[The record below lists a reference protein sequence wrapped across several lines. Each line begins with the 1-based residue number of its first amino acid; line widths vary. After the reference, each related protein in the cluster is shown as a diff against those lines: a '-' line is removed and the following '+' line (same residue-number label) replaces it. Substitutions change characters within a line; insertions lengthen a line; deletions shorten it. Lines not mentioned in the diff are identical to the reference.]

1 MPGDRRNRD
10 LWIAGGLWLVL
21 SIVGVLIATIDF
33 YPEARSDKGEEIER
47 AFRILFMLAM
57 PVFMLVV
64 TAVGLALFRYRTKGE
79 PVEDGPPLTGEG
91 GIPKA
96 WFAITSG
103 LCVLVMIF
111 PGLTSLKEITRND
124 DNPDLVVQVDA
135 VQWAF
140 VMKYPEYGI
149 TSLKELVLPVDK
161 TVQFQIKSLDVVH
174 SVFIPAF
181 LMKIDAVPNQTTMM
195 TLKPTK
201 TGTYEEDQTL
211 RVQCAELCG
220 LDHAQMMMPVRV
232 VTAEEFQ
239 AWVDAQPKSAP
250 QSSATPAGD
259 ATQLSLAASGTRF
272 TATQLEAASGKPIA
286 VKFDN
291 QDAGVFHNFALYT
304 DEAHTVPVPGGATQL
319 AAGPVVQDLTVDL
332 KAGTYYFR
340 CDVHPVE
347 MTGTLVVK

>member
-21 SIVGVLIATIDF
+21 SVIGVLIATIDF

-64 TAVGLALFRYRTKGE
+64 TAVALALFRYRSRGE
-79 PVEDGPPLTGEG
+79 PTEDGPPLQGEG
-91 GIPKA
+91 AIPKA

-140 VMKYPEYGI
+140 IMKYPEYGI

-174 SVFIPAF
+174 SVYIPAF
-181 LMKIDAVPNQTTMM
+181 LMKIDAVPNLTTLM
-195 TLKPTK
+195 TLKPIK
-201 TGTYEEDQTL
+201 IGSYEEDQTM

-220 LDHAQMMMPVRV
+220 LDHSLMRFTLKV
-232 VTAEEFQ
+232 VTREEFDKWISEQ
-239 AWVDAQPKSAP
+239 KVTTPSVAKP
-250 QSSATPAGD
+250 Q
-259 ATQLSLAASGTRF
+259 
-272 TATQLEAASGKPIA
+272 
-286 VKFDN
+286 
-291 QDAGVFHNFALYT
+291 
-304 DEAHTVPVPGGATQL
+304 
-319 AAGPVVQDLTVDL
+319 
-332 KAGTYYFR
+332 
-340 CDVHPVE
+340 
-347 MTGTLVVK
+347 